1 MGFSDSL
8 LQPDRTILTQAYAEP
23 TREEAVRLFVAIA
36 FTATLF
42 VTGPAAAHF
51 AKSLEASSPL
61 QLVQNKDKGKKKKKE
76 GKKKESVPK
85 TAPKA
90 NEPAQR
96 Y

>member
-1 MGFSDSL
+1 M
-8 LQPDRTILTQAYAEP
+8 
-23 TREEAVRLFVAIA
+23 RLFVAIA

-61 QLVQNKDKGKKKKKE
+61 QLVQDKDKGKKKKKE
-76 GKKKESVPK
+76 GKKKDAAPK
-85 TAPKA
+85 AAPKA

>member
-1 MGFSDSL
+1 M
-8 LQPDRTILTQAYAEP
+8 
-23 TREEAVRLFVAIA
+23 RLFVVIA

-61 QLVQNKDKGKKKKKE
+61 QFVQDKDKDKGKKKKKD
-76 GKKKESVPK
+76 GKKKES
-85 TAPKA
+85 APKA
-90 NEPAQR
+90 APAQKLGDPASR

>member
-1 MGFSDSL
+1 M
-8 LQPDRTILTQAYAEP
+8 
-23 TREEAVRLFVAIA
+23 RLFVAIA

-61 QLVQNKDKGKKKKKE
+61 QLAQDKDKDKGKKKKKE
-76 GKKKESVPK
+76 GKKKDAAPK
-85 TAPKA
+85 AAPKA